1 MAKPKKI
8 FIRTWF
14 YGFWR
19 WFWLRKYK
27 KEHMKNKKNLTAGED
42 GESIAN
48 EELDK
53 ENIDDNSKDIEN
65 DEKSK
70 KIEEKITKTGL

>member
-1 MAKPKKI
+1 
-8 FIRTWF
+8 
-14 YGFWR
+14 
-19 WFWLRKYK
+19 
-27 KEHMKNKKNLTAGED
+27 MKNKKNLTAGED

-70 KIEEKITKTGL
+70 KIEEKITKTGLQ